1 MILEW
6 ETITSQQLLSII
18 PEPDTNLEMTQF
30 FIRMIPKVT
39 MIAARILTKS
49 LRSLRK
55 KIPSREAITT
65 LVSLRAE
72 TSMIGEVSIAQST
85 DPYA

>member
-1 MILEW
+1 MILKRKI
-6 ETITSQQLLSII
+6 ITPQQLLSII
-18 PEPDTNLEMTQF
+18 PESGTNLEMTQF
-30 FIRMIPKVT
+30 FIRMIPRVT

-65 LVSLRAE
+65 LVSLKAE

-85 DPYA
+85 DP

>member
-6 ETITSQQLLSII
+6 ETITLQQLLSII
-18 PEPDTNLEMTQF
+18 PEPGTDLEMTQF
-30 FIRMIPKVT
+30 FIRMIPRVT